1 MTQVERMFQSKLHR
15 QSRGQATV
23 ESVLLIAI
31 TVIIAISLMATF
43 YQPLNAWLDNYM
55 GKYLTCLIDVGEL
68 PNLGSGSEGQ
78 CDADYEKFTLGEGR
92 PPTDGTGGGS
102 SGSGNDRDNDGRQR
116 SNSSSSSNNGGGG
129 GPAGRRIAPSSSRGF
144 PTNGTGADG
153 AASSKETRQEVP
165 EELSQTSYFR
175 AQTKITVEAQGRVKR
190 IPATGVTGLLKEEKE
205 KREREAARTQTVDVN
220 SDAQPS
226 AAKKFIVKQPERKVA
241 AEEEDEPWNIGR
253 IMRWALIILLILAI
267 LMFIGG
273 QVLQITKSME
283 K

>member
-1 MTQVERMFQSKLHR
+1 MFQSKSHLR
-15 QSRGQATV
+15 KAGQEKGQATV
-23 ESVLLIAI
+23 ESVLLIAV
-31 TVIIAISLMATF
+31 TVIIAISLMFTF
-43 YQPLNAWLDNYM
+43 YQPLNKWLDNYM
-55 GKYLTCLIDVGEL
+55 GSYLTCLIDVGEL
-68 PNLGSGSEGQ
+68 PNLGSGNEGQ
-78 CDADYEKFTLGEGR
+78 CDAEYEKFTLGEGR
-92 PPTDGTGGGS
+92 PPTPGSGGS
-102 SGSGNDRDNDGRQR
+102 SSSGSNDRDNDGRQR
-116 SNSSSSSNNGGGG
+116 SGSSGSENGGGS
-129 GPAGRRIAPSSSRGF
+129 GPAGRRISQSQTRGF

-153 AASSKETRQEVP
+153 AASSKESRQEVP
-165 EELSQTSYFR
+165 EELSQTTYFR

-205 KREREAARTQTVDVN
+205 KREREAARTQTVDVG
-220 SDAQPS
+220 SDTQS
-226 AAKKFIVKQPERKVA
+226 TKSKKFIVKQPERKIA

>member
-1 MTQVERMFQSKLHR
+1 MFQSKSHQ
-15 QSRGQATV
+15 QSKGQATV

-92 PPTDGTGGGS
+92 PPTPGSGSGGS
-102 SGSGNDRDNDGRQR
+102 SSSGNDRDNNGRQN
-116 SNSSSSSNNGGGG
+116 SNSSNSGSGGGS
-129 GPAGRRIAPSSSRGF
+129 GPAGRRIAPASSRGF

-153 AASSKETRQEVP
+153 AAGSKEIRQEVP

-205 KREREAARTQTVDVN
+205 KREREAARSQTVDVN
-220 SDAQPS
+220 SDALS
-226 AAKKFIVKQPERKVA
+226 TKSKKFIVKQPERKIA

-253 IMRWALIILLILAI
+253 IMKWALMILLILAI